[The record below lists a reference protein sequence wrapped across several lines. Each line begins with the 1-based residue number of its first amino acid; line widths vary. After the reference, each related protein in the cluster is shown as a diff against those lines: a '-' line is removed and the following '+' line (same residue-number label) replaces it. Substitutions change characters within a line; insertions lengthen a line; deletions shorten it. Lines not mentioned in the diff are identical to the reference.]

1 MLEGNRFDLD
11 RGGTAMIRLIVIAL
25 AAIAA
30 LVAFAPKASHGAPN
44 VGTATVALAAAAA
57 G

>member
-1 MLEGNRFDLD
+1 
-11 RGGTAMIRLIVIAL
+11 MIRLIVIAL